1 MSPVIVLKDDSSVMP
16 EFLDLMIM
24 RLMKHVDFAAF
35 KLMKRHAVV
44 IMQPIRYG
52 RVMIG
57 SGYLANMDAM
67 RNALLQ

>member
-1 MSPVIVLKDDSSVMP
+1 MVFVSPVIVLKDDSSVLP

-44 IMQPIRYG
+44 TM
-52 RVMIG
+52 
-57 SGYLANMDAM
+57 
-67 RNALLQ
+67 